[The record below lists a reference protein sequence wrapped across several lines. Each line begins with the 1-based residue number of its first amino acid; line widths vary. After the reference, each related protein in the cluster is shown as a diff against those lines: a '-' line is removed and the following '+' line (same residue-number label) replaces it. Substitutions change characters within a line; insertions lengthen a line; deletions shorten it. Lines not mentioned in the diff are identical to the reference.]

1 MSKKTRIVAVAGT
14 IVMGCATLIYRLCK
28 EAQKTTYRAEKME
41 PITVRKKGI
50 YEKYIKRLLDN
61 VCGVGVLVCFS
72 PLYLVVM
79 IFVGIKLGF
88 PVLFTQE
95 RPGMIGKDGKEII
108 FKMYKFRSMT
118 DQRDENGELYPDY
131 IRLTPFGKWLRE
143 TSLDELGEVINIING
158 TMSVVGPRPQ
168 LVRDMVF
175 MTDEQ
180 RMRHTAKPGLS
191 GLAQINGRNSIKWEE
206 KLDLDLKYIE
216 NITFLGDIKIIL
228 NTVGKA
234 FITKEGVTGENM
246 ATSED
251 FGDYLLRLGK
261 ISQDE
266 YNIKQEKSKSMLR

>member
-1 MSKKTRIVAVAGT
+1 
-14 IVMGCATLIYRLCK
+14 
-28 EAQKTTYRAEKME
+28 
-41 PITVRKKGI
+41 
-50 YEKYIKRLLDN
+50 
-61 VCGVGVLVCFS
+61 
-72 PLYLVVM
+72 
-79 IFVGIKLGF
+79 
-88 PVLFTQE
+88 
-95 RPGMIGKDGKEII
+95 
-108 FKMYKFRSMT
+108 
-118 DQRDENGELYPDY
+118 
-131 IRLTPFGKWLRE
+131 
-143 TSLDELGEVINIING
+143 
-158 TMSVVGPRPQ
+158 
-168 LVRDMVF
+168 
-175 MTDEQ
+175 
-180 RMRHTAKPGLS
+180 MRHTAKPGLS